1 MSNLICDISLL
12 IMHVGKVQAILY
24 IFEQLLKKQS
34 ITKREIQSV
43 LSISDVTFR
52 RYIQE
57 IRAFLSNFNE
67 PYEIKYIKNND
78 SYVMKG
84 KCLWMMEQKNLQKNG
99 K

>member
-1 MSNLICDISLL
+1 MSNLIFDISLL

-34 ITKREIQSV
+34 IAKREIQSV

-67 PYEIKYIKNND
+67 PYEIKYIKNDD

-84 KCLWMMEQKNLQKNG
+84 KCLWMTEQKNLQKNG